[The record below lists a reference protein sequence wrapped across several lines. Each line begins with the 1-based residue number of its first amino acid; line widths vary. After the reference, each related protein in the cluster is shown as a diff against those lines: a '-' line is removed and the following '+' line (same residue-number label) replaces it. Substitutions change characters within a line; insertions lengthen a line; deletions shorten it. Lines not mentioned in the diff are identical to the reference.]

1 MRFDIKMYNIDRNII
16 VVQSEG
22 YESIL
27 RHSHSFIEI
36 VYVSGGRAMHN
47 IGDRSVEIKEGDIF
61 VIATDEEHNI
71 RPICKENSFKIV
83 NIVCSHTLFEG
94 TEFPSPSRVFNLPEL
109 HYGDQVSFIE
119 KLFSADYGTEGM
131 LYTLVCNLLNCFQ
144 VETLLRENGAG
155 RAIAAAHTVDDYIAN
170 ATTYIRENYM
180 KKLLLKDIANAVG
193 LYPAYLQ
200 KIFRENRS
208 TSVIEYL
215 IRYRMEK
222 SCQYLLETN
231 LTVEEISLLVGVA
244 DLKNFYV
251 AFKKYFN
258 CTPIQYRKDHQQQE

>member
-1 MRFDIKMYNIDRNII
+1 
-16 VVQSEG
+16 
-22 YESIL
+22 
-27 RHSHSFIEI
+27 
-36 VYVSGGRAMHN
+36 
-47 IGDRSVEIKEGDIF
+47 
-61 VIATDEEHNI
+61 
-71 RPICKENSFKIV
+71 
-83 NIVCSHTLFEG
+83 
-94 TEFPSPSRVFNLPEL
+94 
-109 HYGDQVSFIE
+109 
-119 KLFSADYGTEGM
+119 
-131 LYTLVCNLLNCFQ
+131 
-144 VETLLRENGAG
+144 
-155 RAIAAAHTVDDYIAN
+155 
-170 ATTYIRENYM
+170 M